1 MPTKETTTP
10 TAHAEIVRTALDY
23 FEGWFDGD
31 VARMDRALSPELAKR
46 HADLEETL
54 TKHWMVEAT
63 AAGRGKQRDPDGDRH
78 IAVEVV
84 DVHGDIATAVIRS
97 AVYHEYIHLA
107 RAADGW
113 KIVNALWDW
122 T

>member
-1 MPTKETTTP
+1 MTLAETETER
-10 TAHAEIVRTALDY
+10 AQIVQTALDY

-54 TKHWMVEAT
+54 TKQWMVEAT
-63 AAGRGKQRDPDGDRH
+63 AAGRGKERDPGGDRQ
-78 IAVEVV
+78 IAVEVL
-84 DVHGDIATAVIRS
+84 DVHGPIATAVVRS
-97 AVYHEYIHLA
+97 PVYHEYLHLV
-107 RAADGW
+107 RTDSGW